1 MLNKEDSRAP
11 PPLFVSARLMVVV
24 VKSNTTSSPLRF
36 RVYGIRSDR
45 VNLGRRSAYCSD
57 YTHRSEFVYK
67 AVVFAT
73 TRVLELAKESSTS
86 IPSKYLRSDIE
97 KAVVPNGDHIPEIPV
112 IDMQKL
118 VSVGPNNP
126 EVEKLDFACKE
137 WGFFQLVNHGVDSA
151 LLENLKAEIDAFFKL
166 PMEEKKKWWQSPGNA
181 EGFGQAFVVSDD
193 QKLDWGD
200 LFFMVTY
207 PLRLRNPRLI
217 PSLPS
222 PLSELMECYT
232 SELNNLSTG
241 MLEKIAEALHM
252 KPEEMTEFV
261 GEGRQTIRINCYP
274 PCELSD
280 QVMEL
285 TPHSDATLITIL
297 LQLND
302 VDGLEIRKDGKWYRS
317 IEHCGTV
324 HPVKE
329 RLSFAMFFGLGLD
342 GELGPAPS
350 LISEQTPAKFKRV
363 KVQEFYKGLFSRRLQ
378 GKAYVDTYKI
388 QLD

>member
-1 MLNKEDSRAP
+1 MASKASLE
-11 PPLFVSARLMVVV
+11 VSSLVVPSV
-24 VKSNTTSSPLRF
+24 V
-36 RVYGIRSDR
+36 
-45 VNLGRRSAYCSD
+45 
-57 YTHRSEFVYK
+57 
-67 AVVFAT
+67 
-73 TRVLELAKESSTS
+73 ELAKESSTS
-86 IPSKYLRSDIE
+86 IPSRYLRSDIE
-97 KAVVPNGDHIPEIPV
+97 KAVVPDGDRVLEIPV

-118 VSVGPNNP
+118 VSGGPNNS

-137 WGFFQLVNHGVDSA
+137 WGFFQLINHGVDST

-181 EGFGQAFVVSDD
+181 EGFGQAFVVSED

-200 LFFMVTY
+200 LFFMVTF
-207 PLRLRNPRLI
+207 PRRLRNPNLI

-222 PLSELMECYT
+222 PLSESMERYT
-232 SELNNLSTG
+232 SDLNNLSTA

-252 KPEEMTEFV
+252 ETEEMTEFV

-280 QVMEL
+280 QVMGL

-302 VDGLEIRKDGKWYRS
+302 VDGLEIRKDGKWVQVQPLPNAFIINVGDILEIMSNGRYRS
-317 IEHCGTV
+317 IEHRGTV

-329 RLSFAMFFGLGLD
+329 RFSFAAFFGPRLD

-350 LISEQTPAKFKRV
+350 LISEQTPAKFRRAT
-363 KVQEFYKGLFSRRLQ
+363 VQEFYKGLFARRLQ
-378 GKAYVDTYKI
+378 GKAYVDTFKI
-388 QLD
+388 QQD